1 MNVCTRRHGDDTR
14 LSISPAT
21 SIPMAE
27 LETLVFWV
35 GAAVLALGAL
45 GFAAGGLRRARDET
59 RKYYGAMALAAG
71 AAAGGYTAMAV
82 GVGATTVAI
91 DGTPRTVYWL
101 RYVAWL
107 AVGTLVL
114 VALWW
119 LADSDGGTL
128 AALVGSDAL
137 AVLAGAGAGLIAGS
151 LVGLGVVE
159 SRLALLGL
167 AALALLGLLGVL
179 FRRLSPQAG
188 FQPGEVGV
196 LFSIVRNVVVL
207 VWLLY
212 LAAWA
217 VGPVLGVLG
226 AGAAAL
232 AFLVLDIAATLGVG
246 ALLLRND
253 ATLARA

>member
-1 MNVCTRRHGDDTR
+1 
-14 LSISPAT
+14 
-21 SIPMAE
+21 MAE
-27 LETLVFWV
+27 LETLVFRV

-45 GFAAGGLRRARDET
+45 GFAAGGLRRASDET
-59 RKYYGAMALAAG
+59 RKFYGTMAVAAG
-71 AAAGGYTAMAV
+71 VAAAVYAAMAV
-82 GVGATTVAI
+82 GVGATTVAV
-91 DGTPRTVYWL
+91 DGTTQTVYWP
-101 RYVAWL
+101 RYVGWL
-107 AVGTLVL
+107 VVATLVL

-119 LADSDGGTL
+119 LADSDGPTL
-128 AALVGSDAL
+128 GALVGAAAV
-137 AVLAGAGAGLIAGS
+137 AVLAGAAAALAAESLAGLDTTGT
-151 LVGLGVVE
+151 
-159 SRLALLGL
+159 RLAALGL
-167 AALALLGLLGVL
+167 AALGLLGLLVVL

-196 LFSIVRNVVVL
+196 LFSVVRNVVVL

-226 AGAAAL
+226 VGAAAV
-232 AFLVLDIAATLGVG
+232 AFLVLDVAATLGVG